1 LTEQVDILVVGG
13 GIHGVGVAQAAAAA
27 GHSVLLVEKSRLAAG
42 TSSRSSKLIHGGLRY
57 LETYQFRLVRE
68 CLRERRILLDV
79 APDLVRLEPFHLP
92 VYEGARRA
100 PWLLTVGL
108 GLYTALAGFGRGTG
122 FSRVDPGEFAAVDGL
137 RPDGLR
143 AVLRYYDAR
152 TDDRL
157 LTRAVMASAI
167 SVGARLWDQAECV
180 GATLTGTGAVTRIRL
195 ADRQREVECRVLIN
209 AAGPWAAQ
217 LHGDLVPDGTVPQV
231 ELVQGTHIVLRD
243 FQTRHC
249 YYLENPRDGRGIFVM
264 PWYGHSLVGTT
275 ETRFQGKP
283 DAVRPLDTEIRYLRK
298 ALRHFFPQSVQAIDG
313 AAEAFTGLRV
323 LPAGGGHAFNRS
335 RETRL
340 VVDRAQDPRVLTI
353 LGGKL
358 TAYRAT
364 ACKVLDRIG
373 HGLPQRKVRA
383 DTATLPLVPPED
395 ADPDAF

>member
-1 LTEQVDILVVGG
+1 MTDNVDVLVVGG

-79 APDLVRLEPFHLP
+79 APELVTLESFHLP

-100 PWLLTVGL
+100 PWLLSVGL

-122 FSRVDPGEFAAVDGL
+122 FSRVDPGAFAAIDGL
-137 RPDGLR
+137 RPDGLK
-143 AVLRYYDAR
+143 AVLKYFDAR

-157 LTRAVMASAI
+157 LTRAVMDSAI
-167 SVGARLWDQAECV
+167 SLGARLWQQAECI
-180 GATLTGTGAVTRIRL
+180 GGTLTDTGAVTRIR
-195 ADRQREVECRVLIN
+195 AGESEREVACKVVVN
-209 AAGPWAAQ
+209 AAGPWASKMHA
-217 LHGDLVPDGTVPQV
+217 DLVPGVTAPAV

-243 FQTRHC
+243 FRTRHC

-275 ETRFQGKP
+275 ETRFQGNP
-283 DAVRPLDTEIRYLRK
+283 DTTRPLATEIRYLRK
-298 ALRHFFPQSVQAIDG
+298 ALRHFFPESILAIDG
-313 AAEAFTGLRV
+313 AAEAFAGLRV

-335 RETRL
+335 RETRF
-340 VVDRAQDPRVLTI
+340 VVDRARDPRVLTI

-364 ACKVLDRIG
+364 AGKVLDRIA
-373 HGLPQRKVRA
+373 HGLPQRKARA
-383 DTATLPLVPPED
+383 DTATLPLVPPDD
-395 ADPDAF
+395 ADPYDP